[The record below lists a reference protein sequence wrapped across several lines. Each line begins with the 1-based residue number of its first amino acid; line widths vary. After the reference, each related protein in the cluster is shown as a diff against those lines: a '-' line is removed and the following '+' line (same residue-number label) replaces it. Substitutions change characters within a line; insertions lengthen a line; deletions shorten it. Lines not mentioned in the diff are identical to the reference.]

1 MKLFTAE
8 IESKLQKQFPLGS
21 NLESQQVICK
31 IFNPYGRF
39 TWYIVNQDPE
49 DPDYLW
55 AIVDG
60 FEVEIGSVSK
70 SELESIKVPPFG
82 LPLERDRGFNP
93 KNAAEVFRGLLE
105 GKHYRS
111 GGKTP
116 NMATIESLPG
126 KTMFLYHLGMDE
138 PSLLTIKSARMS
150 DPKYTVRSLFVE
162 STEGGETRLDDG
174 KVDEF
179 LSGKTVALRD
189 SQGEPYAVKLDTSM
203 VKKAEGG
210 YGHSDDD
217 FTMAMKWW
225 GNDLS
230 LNEQKEI
237 AAKHLLNF
245 EYDMLMG
252 NTAKYTSRNKWRSL
266 IVRVW
271 DKEGRPQSKVPGIY
285 SEGGAVTKTDPSRVI
300 SLYEVQLDSN
310 GRELM
315 RLVAQAL
322 YSEEKKEEMIARAL
336 KATQD
341 SFDSRYDYRQ
351 EVYVHPKKAKQP
363 WMDKYKVFKD
373 GGPIKVGTGVFGD
386 KEFWRVTDGDR
397 VATYPKDKFTEQEAI
412 DAFAFAME
420 SKKEQSGTFDPIKR
434 IEEEGKLVRYVD
446 TRGNGKKYFDTIIPN
461 KKEPGYYK
469 RYESTQKGVL
479 GVLQNEFLDA
489 DDVRMWVEK
498 TRPKSRMGE
507 GGPATF
513 DDKVKAISSSLE
525 GTKVKPKYQKQYGK
539 RYDKAEATEAAT
551 KIAEAMTA
559 KERRKSILS
568 KYKK

>member
-82 LPLERDRGFNP
+82 LPLERYRGFNP

-237 AAKHLLNF
+237 AAKHLLSF
-245 EYDMLMG
+245 EYAMLMG
-252 NTAKYTSRNKWRSL
+252 NTAKYVRPNKWSSL
-266 IVRVW
+266 IVKVW
-271 DKEGRPQSKVPGIY
+271 DKEGRPTSKVPGIY
-285 SEGGAVTKTDPSRVI
+285 GEGGPVTQTDPSRVI
-300 SLYEVQLDSN
+300 SLYEVQLDKN

-315 RLVAQAL
+315 RPVAVAL
-322 YSEEKKEEMIARAL
+322 YSEGKRDEMIARAL

-341 SFDSRYDYRQ
+341 SFDNRYDYRQ

-373 GGPIKVGTGVFGD
+373 GGPIKTGTGVFGD

-551 KIAEAMTA
+551 KIAGAMTA

>member
-210 YGHSDDD
+210 YGHSD
-217 FTMAMKWW
+217 
-225 GNDLS
+225 
-230 LNEQKEI
+230 
-237 AAKHLLNF
+237 
-245 EYDMLMG
+245 
-252 NTAKYTSRNKWRSL
+252 
-266 IVRVW
+266 
-271 DKEGRPQSKVPGIY
+271 
-285 SEGGAVTKTDPSRVI
+285 
-300 SLYEVQLDSN
+300 
-310 GRELM
+310 
-315 RLVAQAL
+315 
-322 YSEEKKEEMIARAL
+322 
-336 KATQD
+336 
-341 SFDSRYDYRQ
+341 
-351 EVYVHPKKAKQP
+351 
-363 WMDKYKVFKD
+363 
-373 GGPIKVGTGVFGD
+373 
-386 KEFWRVTDGDR
+386 GDR

-551 KIAEAMTA
+551 KIAGAMTA